1 MTNFLIDKMNDSS
14 FAVREAAG
22 ETVGRFSEHILSDFL
37 DQHKKV
43 MPCLI
48 KVVQDLFSSKH
59 EMTIQKTLFALN
71 EFTLNLEFDIKLYL
85 EDLIKLLLTYI
96 TA

>member
-48 KVVQDLFSSKH
+48 KVVQDLYTSPKKH

-71 EFTLNLEFDIKLYL
+71 EFV
-85 EDLIKLLLTYI
+85 
-96 TA
+96 